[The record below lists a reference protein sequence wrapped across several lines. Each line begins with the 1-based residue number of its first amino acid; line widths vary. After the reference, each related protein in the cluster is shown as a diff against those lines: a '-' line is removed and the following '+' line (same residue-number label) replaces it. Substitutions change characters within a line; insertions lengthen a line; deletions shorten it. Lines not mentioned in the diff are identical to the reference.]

1 MVAAASKRLEQA
13 VGSVRMRRVRQFE
26 REVEEGSREETALR
40 AVVFWLEKWA
50 VWGFLSREGGW
61 WVGVRPSSWGGGGL
75 AVRLVWV
82 GVGWLYMR

>member
-13 VGSVRMRRVRQFE
+13 VRSVRMRRVRQFE

-50 VWGFLSREGGW
+50 V
-61 WVGVRPSSWGGGGL
+61 
-75 AVRLVWV
+75 
-82 GVGWLYMR
+82 